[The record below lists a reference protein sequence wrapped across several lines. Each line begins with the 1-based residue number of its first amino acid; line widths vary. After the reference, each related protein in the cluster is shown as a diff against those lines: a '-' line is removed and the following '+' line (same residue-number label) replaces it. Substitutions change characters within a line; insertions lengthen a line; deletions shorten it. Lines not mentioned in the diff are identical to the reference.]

1 MYNIMNGMADEKKN
15 QVTENCYRNF
25 VGVSVSYAPRP
36 LLPDPLQFPRKK
48 RCINCFRMTD

>member
-1 MYNIMNGMADEKKN
+1 MNGMADEKKN